1 MTARQVMEVPL
12 VVLRTGVADQ
22 RAKRLRR
29 SSRSLE
35 RLIGVIALLS
45 IWQVAAWLGW
55 ITPDILAG
63 PLNVL
68 GTAWDLLVDGTLAGA
83 VCASLQRV
91 VIGLAIGIPVGVGLA
106 VWSGLSRTGEN
117 LVDSPMQMIRFLPV
131 IALQPLFL
139 LWFGIGNE
147 AKIALISFGVVF
159 PVYINTSVAIRTID
173 PRNLELAKTIGLT
186 RWATIR
192 RVVLTAVTPAFLVGL
207 RMAVAISWL
216 ILVFAEQINARE
228 GVGALVIKA
237 QTFFLTDVIVVCL
250 GVYAVLGLLSD
261 FGVRLLERKVLQWQP
276 GR

>member
-1 MTARQVMEVPL
+1 MTNHQEVDLPL
-12 VVLRTGVADQ
+12 VELRTGADDLEE
-22 RAKRLRR
+22 RSVRR
-29 SSRSLE
+29 SYRSVE
-35 RLIGVIALLS
+35 RLVGVIVVLS
-45 IWQVAAWLGW
+45 IWQFAAWLGW
-55 ITPDILAG
+55 LTPDILAG

-68 GTAWDLLVDGTLAGA
+68 GTAWDLLTDGTLMGA
-83 VCASLQRV
+83 IWASLQRV
-91 VIGLAIGIPVGVGLA
+91 VFGLAIGIPVGIGLA
-106 VWSGLSRTGEN
+106 VVSGLSRAGEN

-159 PVYINTSVAIRTID
+159 PVYINTSVAIRSID
-173 PRNLELAKTIGLT
+173 PRNLELARTVGLS
-186 RWATIR
+186 RWGTIR
-192 RVVLTAVTPAFLVGL
+192 RVVLPAATPAFLVGL

-250 GVYAVLGLLSD
+250 GIYAVLGLLSD